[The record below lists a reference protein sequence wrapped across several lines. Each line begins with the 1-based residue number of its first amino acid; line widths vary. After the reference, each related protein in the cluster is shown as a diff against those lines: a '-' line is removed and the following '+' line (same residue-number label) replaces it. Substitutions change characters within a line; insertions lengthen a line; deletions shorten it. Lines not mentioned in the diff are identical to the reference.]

1 LVLNA
6 VVLAEVGTDPKG
18 VLVAFAANFAD
29 LRGIVDA
36 LPGCCFGGADR
47 CPGVC
52 DSVER
57 GHGCRWG
64 VSSAY
69 SHGESVKAE
78 GCSSRRFT
86 MAWLTALSSGA
97 LGVVI
102 GWVIKEV
109 VDFLKRKEA
118 HRAELQKRFFDVQLE
133 TTLRA
138 MQMIK
143 TSSSGLRVM
152 LELVR
157 NDIAAGGNSVQPD
170 IMVGTMQNIQEELK
184 RVAENAAGAI
194 ALLGFFQGEEL
205 AKNADQTGQAAMVPI
220 TQKITSVFGKMAA
233 HRAAVEALPEAQQE
247 PTFAQNVKADE
258 ALQQDAED
266 ARKLAVALD
275 AKADEL
281 TAELRKR
288 YKGVIYGFEG

>member
-1 LVLNA
+1 
-6 VVLAEVGTDPKG
+6 
-18 VLVAFAANFAD
+18 
-29 LRGIVDA
+29 
-36 LPGCCFGGADR
+36 
-47 CPGVC
+47 
-52 DSVER
+52 
-57 GHGCRWG
+57 
-64 VSSAY
+64 
-69 SHGESVKAE
+69 
-78 GCSSRRFT
+78 

-102 GWVIKEV
+102 GWVVKEV
-109 VDFLKRKEA
+109 IEFLKRKES
-118 HRAELQKRFFDVQLE
+118 HRADLQKRFFDVQLE

-157 NDIAAGGNSVQPD
+157 NDIAAGGNLVQPD
-170 IMVGTMQNIQEELK
+170 IMVGTMNNIQDELK
-184 RVAENAAGAI
+184 RVSENAAGAI

-205 AKNADQTGQAAMVPI
+205 AKRTDQTGQAAMVPI
-220 TQKITSVFGKMAA
+220 TQKITSVFGKMTA
-233 HRAAVEALPEAQQE
+233 HRAAVEGLPEAQQE
-247 PTFAQNVKADE
+247 LTFAQNVKADA

-266 ARKLAVALD
+266 ARKLTVALD